1 MRAAAQL
8 LSRIAIV
15 AGFSCFL
22 DLHGV
27 VVIGPGGPERN
38 TTEPTGSLAGSGW
51 QWTGQF
57 ISFCGVPVGPSSFLT
72 AGHFGGN
79 VGDRFTYQGRSYR
92 TVGFEADSASDLRL
106 WHVSGEFAS
115 IATVATQDLRVG
127 ELVVIIG
134 RGAPKGA
141 EVLADRGEGPA
152 LAGWN
157 WGVLDGRQRW
167 GTNAIAQRLEGSTI
181 GLFGQLVRCTFDGGI
196 GDDEACISGGDSGGP
211 MFVRRGQTWH
221 LAAIQ
226 FGVEASYNTN
236 STGPGFNGLIF
247 DFRGLYRG
255 SEGKW
260 QLEAF
265 ENDFPVPTSFVSTRI
280 MPRRA
285 WLDAGLA
292 KAPARPTLQE
302 APTPEGPFATNSTA
316 AHDPVART
324 FHIVQTDGA
333 RFFRLSGPDGIVITR
348 VRSEAGSLVLEY
360 D

>member
-1 MRAAAQL
+1 MRTAAWQRILILAL
-8 LSRIAIV
+8 GGLS
-15 AGFSCFL
+15 GCLS
-22 DLHGV
+22 LHGV
-27 VVIGPGGPERN
+27 VVIGPGGPDRN
-38 TTEPTGSLAGSGW
+38 TTEPTGALAGSGW

-57 ISFCGVPVGPSSFLT
+57 NAFCGVPVGPSSFLT

-79 VGDRFTYQGRSYR
+79 IGDRFTYQGRSYR

-106 WHVSGEFAS
+106 WHISGVFPS
-115 IATVATQDLRVG
+115 MATVATQDLRLG

-152 LAGWN
+152 LAGWK

-167 GTNAIAQRLEGSTI
+167 GTNAIAQRMDGSTI
-181 GLFGQLVRCTFDGGI
+181 GLFGPLAGCSFDGGI
-196 GDDEACISGGDSGGP
+196 GDDEACISAGDSGGP

-226 FGVEASYNTN
+226 YGVEASFNTE
-236 STGPGFNGLIF
+236 STGRGFNGLIF

-255 SEGKW
+255 SENNW

-265 ENDFPVPTSFVSTRI
+265 ENSNPAPASFVSTRI

-292 KAPARPTLQE
+292 KAPAPPTLQQ
-302 APTPEGPFATNSTA
+302 APAPEGPFTDAPTA
-316 AHDPVART
+316 SHDPVART
-324 FHIVQTDGA
+324 FRIARSEDA
-333 RFFRLSGPDGIVITR
+333 RFFRLNGTAGLVITR
-348 VRSEAGSLVLEY
+348 VQNEDGVLVLEY

>member
-1 MRAAAQL
+1 MRSAAWRL
-8 LSRIAIV
+8 LRLLIL
-15 AGFSCFL
+15 AGLSGCL
-22 DLHGV
+22 RLLGV
-27 VVIGPGGPERN
+27 VVIGPGGPDRN
-38 TTEPTGSLAGSGW
+38 TTEPIGSLAGSGW

-57 ISFCGVPVGPSSFLT
+57 NFFCGVPVGPSSFLT

-79 VGDRFTYQGRSYR
+79 VGDRFTYQGKSYR
-92 TVGFEADSASDLRL
+92 TVGFEADSSSDLRL
-106 WHVSGEFAS
+106 WHVSGVFPTT
-115 IATVATQDLRVG
+115 ATVATEDLQLG

-134 RGAPKGA
+134 RGAPKGS
-141 EVLADRGEGPA
+141 EILADRGEGPA

-157 WGVLDGRQRW
+157 WGNLDGRQRW
-167 GTNAIAQRLEGSTI
+167 GTNAIAQRLDGSAV
-181 GLFGQLVRCTFDGGI
+181 GLFGPLVRCSFDGGI

-226 FGVEASYNTN
+226 FGVEAAFNTTA
-236 STGPGFNGLIF
+236 TGPGANGLIF

-255 SEGKW
+255 SEGNW

-265 ENDFPVPTSFVSTRI
+265 EASNPVPTSFVSTRI

-292 KAPARPTLQE
+292 KAPAPPTLQD
-302 APTPEGPFATNSTA
+302 APAPEGPFTNTESATL
-316 AHDPVART
+316 DPVSRT
-324 FHIVQTDGA
+324 FRVPRTEDA
-333 RFFRLSGPDGIVITR
+333 RFFRLHGTAGLVITH
-348 VRSEAGSLVLEY
+348 VQGEANHLVLEY